1 MKKLKVI
8 VFEGVQNLPIFAAQ
22 AQGFFK
28 HEKVDID
35 LTFTPNSWTLRDGL
49 KEGLYDIAHTAVD
62 NAVAMVD
69 TANAD
74 VAVFMGGDNG
84 FNGLFVQPE
93 IKSIADL
100 RSKTVLVDAPNTAFA
115 LALYK
120 ILSLEGMELDA
131 KDYEALSIGATPF
144 RLKAMQENKSYAGAI
159 MNLPFRL
166 QAIQSGLVHL
176 GDLVDILGPYL
187 STAGFV
193 MRGWAQQHE
202 VELIAYISAYVKGL
216 RWVLDPVNKTAVIDL
231 LKSQLKLEH
240 DVAAASVEMATL
252 PQGGLTVDAHIDM
265 EGFANVL
272 SIRAAFEKKD
282 IPQKVQKYIDTRYH
296 ERAMKQLDQQR

>member
-1 MKKLKVI
+1 MKNLKVI

-22 AQGFFK
+22 AQGYFRN
-28 HEKVDID
+28 ENLAID

-49 KEGLYDIAHTAVD
+49 KDGLYDIAHTAVD

-84 FNGLFVQPE
+84 FNGLFVQAD
-93 IKSIADL
+93 INSIDDL
-100 RSKTVLVDAPNTAFA
+100 RGKTVLVDAPNTAFA

-120 ILSLEGMELDA
+120 ILSLHAMELDA

-144 RLKAMQENKSYAGAI
+144 RLKALLENKSYAGAI
-159 MNLPFRL
+159 LNLPFRL
-166 QAIQSGLVHL
+166 QALKSGLVHL

-193 MRGWAQQHE
+193 MRGWAQQNE
-202 VELIAYISAYVKGL
+202 ETLIAYIKAYVKGL
-216 RWVLDPVNKTAVIDL
+216 RWVLDVANKAAVTEL
-231 LKSQLKLEH
+231 LQLQLKLER
-240 DVAAASVEMATL
+240 DVAIGSVEMATSAM
-252 PQGGLTVDAHIDM
+252 GGFMVDAHIDID
-265 EGFANVL
+265 GFANVL
-272 SIRAAFEKKD
+272 AIRAAFEKKA
-282 IPQKVQKYIDTRYH
+282 IPQKVQRYIDTRYH
-296 ERAMKQLDQQR
+296 ALALQQL

>member
-1 MKKLKVI
+1 MKNLKVI

-22 AQGFFK
+22 AQGYFRN
-28 HEKVDID
+28 ENLAID

-49 KEGLYDIAHTAVD
+49 KDGLYDIAHTAVD

-84 FNGLFVQPE
+84 FNGLFVQAD
-93 IKSIADL
+93 INSIDDL
-100 RSKTVLVDAPNTAFA
+100 RGKTVLVDAPNTAFA

-120 ILSLEGMELDA
+120 ILSLHAMELDA

-144 RLKAMQENKSYAGAI
+144 RLKALLENKSYAGAI
-159 MNLPFRL
+159 LNLPFRL
-166 QAIQSGLVHL
+166 QALKSGLVHL

-193 MRGWAQQHE
+193 MRGWAQQNE
-202 VELIAYISAYVKGL
+202 ETLIAYIKAYVKGL
-216 RWVLDPVNKTAVIDL
+216 RWVLDVANKAAVTDL
-231 LKSQLKLEH
+231 LQMQLKLER
-240 DVAAASVEMATL
+240 DVAIGSVEMATSAI
-252 PQGGLTVDAHIDM
+252 GGFMVDAQIDID
-265 EGFANVL
+265 GFANVL
-272 SIRAAFEKKD
+272 AIRAAFEKKV
-282 IPQKVQKYIDTRYH
+282 IPQKVHRYIDTRYH
-296 ERAMKQLDQQR
+296 ALALQQL

>member
-22 AQGFFK
+22 AQGYF
-28 HEKVDID
+28 EQENLDIE

-49 KEGLYDIAHTAVD
+49 QAGLFDIAHTAVD

-69 TANAD
+69 KANAD
-74 VAVFMGGDNG
+74 VAVVVGGDNG

-93 IKSIADL
+93 INKIVDL
-100 RSKTVLVDAPNTAFA
+100 KGKIVLVDAPNTAFA

-120 ILSLEGMELDA
+120 ILSLSGLDLNA

-144 RLKAMQENKSYAGAI
+144 RLKSMLENKSHCGSI
-159 MNLPFRL
+159 LNLPFRL
-166 QAIQSGLVHL
+166 QAIESGLVHC

-193 MRGWAQQHE
+193 MRPWALDN
-202 VELIAYISAYVKGL
+202 ELNLISYIKAYVRGL
-216 RWVLDPVNKTAVIDL
+216 RWVLSPSNKLSAVEL
-231 LKSQLKLEH
+231 LMKQLSLGSEIAKS
-240 DVAAASVEMATL
+240 SVEMATS
-252 PQGGLTVDAHIDM
+252 PKSGFMVDAYIDM
-265 EGFANVL
+265 DGFENVL
-272 SIRAAFEKKD
+272 AIRASFDGQAT
-282 IPQKVQKYIDTRYH
+282 VQNVDKYIDIRYH
-296 ERAMKQLDQQR
+296 SQAIKELT

>member
-22 AQGFFK
+22 AQGYF
-28 HEKVDID
+28 EQENLNIE

-49 KEGLYDIAHTAVD
+49 QAGLFDIAHTAVD

-69 TANAD
+69 KANAD
-74 VAVFMGGDNG
+74 VAVVVGGDNG

-93 IKSIADL
+93 IKNIVDL
-100 RSKTVLVDAPNTAFA
+100 KGKIVLVDAPNTAFA

-120 ILSLEGMELDA
+120 ILSLSGLDLNA

-144 RLKAMQENKSYAGAI
+144 RLKSMLENKSHCGAI
-159 MNLPFRL
+159 LNLPFRL
-166 QAIQSGLVHL
+166 QALESGLVHC

-193 MRGWAQQHE
+193 MRPWALE
-202 VELIAYISAYVKGL
+202 NELNLISYIKAYVKGL
-216 RWVLDPVNKTAVIDL
+216 RWVLSPSNKSSAVEL
-231 LKSQLKLEH
+231 LMKQLSLGSEIAKS
-240 DVAAASVEMATL
+240 SVEMATS
-252 PQGGLTVDAHIDM
+252 PKSGFMADAYIDM
-265 EGFANVL
+265 DGFENVL
-272 SIRAAFEKKD
+272 AIRASFDGQAT
-282 IPQKVQKYIDTRYH
+282 VQNVDKYIDIRYH
-296 ERAMKQLDQQR
+296 SQAIKELT

>member
-1 MKKLKVI
+1 MNNLKVI
-8 VFEGVQNLPIFAAQ
+8 VFEGVQNLPIFAAE
-22 AQGFFK
+22 AQGYFK
-28 HEKVDID
+28 NEGLNID

-49 KEGLYDIAHTAVD
+49 KDGLFDIAHTAVD

-93 IKSIADL
+93 IKGIDDL
-100 RSKTVLVDAPNTAFA
+100 RGKTVLVDAPNTAFA

-120 ILSLEGMELDA
+120 ILSLHSMELDS

-144 RLKAMQENKSYAGAI
+144 RLKAMLENKSYAGAI
-159 MNLPFRL
+159 LNLPFRL
-166 QAIQSGLVHL
+166 QALKSGLVHL
-176 GDLVDILGPYL
+176 GDLVDFLGPYL

-193 MRGWAQQHE
+193 MRGWAQHNE
-202 VELIAYISAYVKGL
+202 DALISYIKAYVQGL
-216 RWVLDPVNKTAVIDL
+216 RWVLNPANKVAVIDL
-231 LKSQLKLEH
+231 LQTQLKLER
-240 DVAAASVEMATL
+240 DVAMGAVEMATSSA
-252 PQGGLTVDAHIDM
+252 GGFKVDAHIDI

-272 SIRAAFEKKD
+272 AIRAAFEKKST
-282 IPQKVQKYIDTRYH
+282 PQQVQRYIDTRYH
-296 ERAMKQLDQQR
+296 ALALHQL

>member
-22 AQGFFK
+22 AQSFFQ
-28 HEKVDID
+28 HENLDID

-49 KEGLYDIAHTAVD
+49 KDGLYDIAHTAVD

-100 RSKTVLVDAPNTAFA
+100 RAKTVLVDAPNTAFA

-166 QAIQSGLVHL
+166 QAIKSGLVHL

-202 VELIAYISAYVKGL
+202 IGRLYLCLCQGTPLGFRSCKQDSSDRFASGQVEVRSRCGYRFGGDGHITT
-216 RWVLDPVNKTAVIDL
+216 RRIDR
-231 LKSQLKLEH
+231 
-240 DVAAASVEMATL
+240 
-252 PQGGLTVDAHIDM
+252 GCAH
-265 EGFANVL
+265 
-272 SIRAAFEKKD
+272 
-282 IPQKVQKYIDTRYH
+282 
-296 ERAMKQLDQQR
+296 

>member
-1 MKKLKVI
+1 MKNLKVI

-22 AQGFFK
+22 AQGYFRN
-28 HEKVDID
+28 ENLAID

-49 KEGLYDIAHTAVD
+49 KDGLYDIAHTAVD

-84 FNGLFVQPE
+84 FNGLFVQAD
-93 IKSIADL
+93 INSIDDL
-100 RSKTVLVDAPNTAFA
+100 RGKTVLVDAPNTAFA

-120 ILSLEGMELDA
+120 ILSLHAMELDA

-144 RLKAMQENKSYAGAI
+144 RLKALLENKSYAGAI
-159 MNLPFRL
+159 LNLPFRL
-166 QAIQSGLVHL
+166 QALKSGLVHL

-193 MRGWAQQHE
+193 MRGWAQQNE
-202 VELIAYISAYVKGL
+202 ETLIAYIKAYVKGL
-216 RWVLDPVNKTAVIDL
+216 RWVLDVANKAAVTDL
-231 LKSQLKLEH
+231 LQMQLKLER
-240 DVAAASVEMATL
+240 DVAIGSVEMATSAM
-252 PQGGLTVDAHIDM
+252 GGFMVDAHIDID
-265 EGFANVL
+265 GFANVL
-272 SIRAAFEKKD
+272 AIRAAFEKKA
-282 IPQKVQKYIDTRYH
+282 IPQKVQRYIDTRYH
-296 ERAMKQLDQQR
+296 ALALQQL

>member
-1 MKKLKVI
+1 MNNLKVI
-8 VFEGVQNLPIFAAQ
+8 VFEGVQNLPIFAAK
-22 AQGFFK
+22 AQGYFK
-28 HEKVDID
+28 NEGLNID

-49 KEGLYDIAHTAVD
+49 KDGLFDIAHTAVD

-93 IKSIADL
+93 IKGIDDL
-100 RSKTVLVDAPNTAFA
+100 RGKTVLVDAPNTAFA

-120 ILSLEGMELDA
+120 ILSLHSMELDS

-144 RLKAMQENKSYAGAI
+144 RLKAMLENKSYAGAI
-159 MNLPFRL
+159 LNLPFRL
-166 QAIQSGLVHL
+166 QALKSGLVHL
-176 GDLVDILGPYL
+176 GDLVDFLGPYL

-193 MRGWAQQHE
+193 MRGWAQHNE
-202 VELIAYISAYVKGL
+202 DALISYIKAYVQGL
-216 RWVLDPVNKTAVIDL
+216 RWVLNPANKVAVIDL
-231 LKSQLKLEH
+231 LQTQLKIER
-240 DVAAASVEMATL
+240 DVAMGAVEMATSSA
-252 PQGGLTVDAHIDM
+252 GGFKVDAHIDI

-272 SIRAAFEKKD
+272 AIRAAFEKKST
-282 IPQKVQKYIDTRYH
+282 PQQVQRYIDTRYH
-296 ERAMKQLDQQR
+296 ALALHQL

>member
-1 MKKLKVI
+1 MKNLKVI

-22 AQGFFK
+22 AQGYFRD
-28 HEKVDID
+28 ENLTID

-49 KEGLYDIAHTAVD
+49 KDGLYDIAHTAVD

-84 FNGLFVQPE
+84 FNGLFVQAD
-93 IKSIADL
+93 INSIDDL
-100 RSKTVLVDAPNTAFA
+100 RGKTVLVDAPNTAFA

-120 ILSLEGMELDA
+120 ILSLHAMELDA

-144 RLKAMQENKSYAGAI
+144 RLKALLENKSYAGAI
-159 MNLPFRL
+159 LNLPFRL
-166 QAIQSGLVHL
+166 QALKSGLVHL

-193 MRGWAQQHE
+193 MRGWAQQNE
-202 VELIAYISAYVKGL
+202 ETLIAYIKAYVKGL
-216 RWVLDPVNKTAVIDL
+216 RWVLDVANKAAVTDL
-231 LKSQLKLEH
+231 LQMQLKLER
-240 DVAAASVEMATL
+240 DVAIGSVEMATSAI
-252 PQGGLTVDAHIDM
+252 GGFMVDAQIDID
-265 EGFANVL
+265 GFANVL
-272 SIRAAFEKKD
+272 AIRAAFEKKA
-282 IPQKVQKYIDTRYH
+282 IPQKVHRYIDTRYH
-296 ERAMKQLDQQR
+296 ALALQQL

>member
-1 MKKLKVI
+1 MNKLKVI

-22 AQGFFK
+22 AQGFFSQ
-28 HEKVDID
+28 ENLDIE

-49 KEGLYDIAHTAVD
+49 KDGLYDIAHTAVD

-84 FNGLFVQPE
+84 FNGVFVQPE

-100 RSKTVLVDAPNTAFA
+100 RAKTVLVDAPNTAFA

-120 ILSLEGMELDA
+120 ILLLEGMSLDG

-144 RLKAMQENKSYAGAI
+144 RLKAMLENKSYSGAI
-159 MNLPFRL
+159 LNLPFRL
-166 QAIQSGLVHL
+166 QAIKSGLVHL

-193 MRGWAQQHE
+193 MRVWAQQNE
-202 VELIAYISAYVKGL
+202 AALVAYIKAYVRGL
-216 RWVLDPVNKTAVIDL
+216 RWVLKPANHTAVVDL
-231 LKSQLKLEH
+231 LQTQLKLER
-240 DVAAASVEMATL
+240 DVATSAVEMATS
-252 PQGGLTVDAHIDM
+252 PRGGLMVDANIDL

-272 SIRAAFEKKD
+272 SIRAAFEKKA
-282 IPQKVQKYIDTRYH
+282 IPQRVQRYIDTRYH
-296 ERAMKQLDQQR
+296 ALAMQQIDH

>member
-1 MKKLKVI
+1 MKNLKVI

-22 AQGFFK
+22 AQGYFRD
-28 HEKVDID
+28 ENLTID

-49 KEGLYDIAHTAVD
+49 KDGLYDIAHTAVD

-84 FNGLFVQPE
+84 FNGLFVQAD
-93 IKSIADL
+93 INSIDDL
-100 RSKTVLVDAPNTAFA
+100 RGKTVLVDAPNTAFA

-120 ILSLEGMELDA
+120 ILSLHAMELDA

-144 RLKAMQENKSYAGAI
+144 RLKALLENKSYAGAI
-159 MNLPFRL
+159 LNLPFRL
-166 QAIQSGLVHL
+166 QALKSGLVHL

-193 MRGWAQQHE
+193 MRGWAQQNE
-202 VELIAYISAYVKGL
+202 ETLIAYIKAYVKGL
-216 RWVLDPVNKTAVIDL
+216 RWVLDVANKAAVTDL
-231 LKSQLKLEH
+231 LQMQLKLER
-240 DVAAASVEMATL
+240 DVAIGSVEMATSAI
-252 PQGGLTVDAHIDM
+252 GGFMVDAQIDID
-265 EGFANVL
+265 GFANVL
-272 SIRAAFEKKD
+272 AIRAAFEKKA
-282 IPQKVQKYIDTRYH
+282 IPQKVQRYIDTRYH
-296 ERAMKQLDQQR
+296 ALALQQL

>member
-1 MKKLKVI
+1 MKNLKVI

-22 AQGFFK
+22 AQGYFRN
-28 HEKVDID
+28 ENLAID

-49 KEGLYDIAHTAVD
+49 KDGLYDIAHTAVD

-84 FNGLFVQPE
+84 FNGLFVQAD
-93 IKSIADL
+93 INSIDDL
-100 RSKTVLVDAPNTAFA
+100 RGKTVLVDAPNTAFA

-120 ILSLEGMELDA
+120 ILSLHDMELDA

-144 RLKAMQENKSYAGAI
+144 RLKALLENKSYAGAI
-159 MNLPFRL
+159 LNLPFRL
-166 QAIQSGLVHL
+166 QALKSGLVHL

-193 MRGWAQQHE
+193 MRGWAQQNE
-202 VELIAYISAYVKGL
+202 ETLIAYIKAYVKGL
-216 RWVLDPVNKTAVIDL
+216 RWVLDVANKAAVTEL
-231 LKSQLKLEH
+231 LQMQLKLER
-240 DVAAASVEMATL
+240 DVAIGSVEMATSAM
-252 PQGGLTVDAHIDM
+252 GGFMVDAHIDID
-265 EGFANVL
+265 GFANVL
-272 SIRAAFEKKD
+272 AIRAAFEKKA
-282 IPQKVQKYIDTRYH
+282 IPQKVQRYIDTRYH
-296 ERAMKQLDQQR
+296 ALALQQL